1 MNSFFNLLLNR
12 TKKALAVE
20 QSVVSLQQPHLLPL
34 LAKVGFIPI
43 AKLKKGNI
51 DLFNCNDSISLIIY
65 FSTKTISNLFFFYF
79 FFLYFF
85 FIKKDKEADAA
96 VSMLTLQCNIANN
109 NNNAVD
115 LLQDEEK
122 WVYWEWHFI

>member
-122 WVYWEWHFI
+122 

>member
-1 MNSFFNLLLNR
+1 MNYFFDLFLNR

-51 DLFNCNDSISLIIY
+51 DLFNCNDSIFQTIY
-65 FSTKTISNLFFFYF
+65 FSTKKKSNLLFYF
-79 FFLYFF
+79 LFPLFSY
-85 FIKKDKEADAA
+85 KKDKEADAA

-122 WVYWEWHFI
+122 WVYWKWRFI